1 MKAAWYHKW
10 LVHRRLRPEE
20 AGGRIHHHLT
30 GTATYPL
37 HPKLTDSAV
46 LARLY
51 TRYGSYLCPQAYPE
65 GCSTHPAYPGGHGHH
80 RRGRGA
86 GAQGPVQPQLRAP

>member
-20 AGGRIHHHLT
+20 TAGRIHHHMT
-30 GTATYPL
+30 GAADYPL
-37 HPKLTDSAV
+37 HPKLTDSPV

-51 TRYGSYLCPQAYPE
+51 SHNGSYLCPQAYPE
-65 GCSTHPAYPGGHGHH
+65 GCPAHPAYPEPPPPSAGPECACS
-80 RRGRGA
+80 RRCSTPRG
-86 GAQGPVQPQLRAP
+86 